1 MDLKGLVLDLRGN
14 PGGLLDAAVEIAS
27 YLVPSKSDIV
37 SAKSRNGEEVIY
49 RSVIDPIRPPG
60 MKLAVM
66 VSVTSEASLFYSLHA
81 SNCLPS
87 WLKKL
92 YRRFLFNLIY
102 DMALIY
108 KVFQPLHFAQWI
120 EPYCEW
126 STIFPTRYFFS
137 LSILSKKND
146 SSCIKLKYWGLL
158 RHLFSVL
165 LFSYSP

>member
-66 VSVTSEASLFYSLHA
+66 VSETMLFPSFSSFNIFA
-81 SNCLPS
+81 VVLP
-87 WLKKL
+87 
-92 YRRFLFNLIY
+92 I
-102 DMALIY
+102 
-108 KVFQPLHFAQWI
+108 
-120 EPYCEW
+120 
-126 STIFPTRYFFS
+126 
-137 LSILSKKND
+137 
-146 SSCIKLKYWGLL
+146 
-158 RHLFSVL
+158 VL
-165 LFSYSP
+165 